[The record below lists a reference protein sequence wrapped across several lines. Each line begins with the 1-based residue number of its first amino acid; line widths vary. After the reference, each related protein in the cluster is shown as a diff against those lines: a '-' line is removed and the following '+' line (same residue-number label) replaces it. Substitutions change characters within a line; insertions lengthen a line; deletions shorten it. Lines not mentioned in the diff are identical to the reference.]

1 MNRKNV
7 WRVATFVLAIAV
19 LIVAAELHTPL

>member
-1 MNRKNV
+1 MNRKNT

-19 LIVAAELHTPL
+19 LILAAELRTPL